1 MAWQNL
7 LHSSC
12 LSRWR
17 ERPGGRA
24 RLASFIVCVVAMFV
38 VGSACGGQLP
48 GAPDAGLLTISGY
61 VYQEGTA
68 QLGEPAV
75 LGALITVQEGE
86 GSARTAISDS
96 RGFYTVS
103 VRAGS
108 VSITA
113 SKTGYAERVSQFNL
127 SIDTI
132 LNFSLMPA

>member
-1 MAWQNL
+1 
-7 LHSSC
+7 
-12 LSRWR
+12 
-17 ERPGGRA
+17 
-24 RLASFIVCVVAMFV
+24 MFV

-61 VYQEGTA
+61 VYQQGTA
-68 QLGEPAV
+68 ELGEPV
-75 LGALITVQEGE
+75 LVDALVTVQEEE

-96 RGFYTVS
+96 RGFYMVS

-113 SKTGYAERVSQFNL
+113 SKAGYAERVSQFNL
-127 SIDTI
+127 AIDTI